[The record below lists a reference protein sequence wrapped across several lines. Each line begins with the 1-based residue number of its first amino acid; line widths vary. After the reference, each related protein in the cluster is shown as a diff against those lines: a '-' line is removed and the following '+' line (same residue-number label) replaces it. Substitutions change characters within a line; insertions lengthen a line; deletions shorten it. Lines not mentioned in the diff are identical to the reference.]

1 MMFLW
6 LVLIARCSGSDEIP
20 LDRAVQ
26 SSTWSPYIAHAAWA
40 IDGNLGT
47 SSGTNGED
55 PDWLIVY
62 FTSSSI
68 VERVVVES
76 GHSKSLACVW
86 TVSVYDEETATV
98 CGTYASKDG

>member
-1 MMFLW
+1 MMLLW

-26 SSTWSPYIAHAAWA
+26 SSTWSPYIAAWA

-86 TVSVYDEETATV
+86 TVSVYDKETATV